1 MGSCRSVAV
10 VFPLRREIFMKK
22 CVRTVSLKLTF
33 RMVFR
38 VVCKLAIATGAF
50 TVCWFPILIV
60 FET

>member
-10 VFPLRREIFMKK
+10 VFPLRHEIFMKK